1 MKKIREIFQL
11 MTAAGEAEDVK
22 KTLELKSNL
31 YNIILEGCGNR
42 LIGQLLSQLHNRAM
56 LLRRTSLSEPSRLL
70 EMLHEIST
78 LLDAFAAHDPKA
90 AWSISVHHI
99 NQAKRAALK
108 VMRQNELERGPV
120 RRRRGPDAKAED
132 RSRSREAAAE
142 NSETVDQIASAKGK
156 SK

>member
-78 LLDAFAAHDPKA
+78 
-90 AWSISVHHI
+90 SISVHHI